1 MTALLIAIPLLT
13 AFLFVPFKEKAKFI
27 LPIIVLINIVLLFN
41 LSINSVE
48 AMGGWKAP
56 FGIVLVLDSASFYTL
71 LVVNI
76 IFLIISLIPQITEN
90 GFSILLLILLA
101 STNGLILT
109 GDIFNSFVF
118 LEITAA
124 AAYIIA
130 SLKKN
135 YYGAYKYLIVGS
147 IAGGFYLLGAI
158 YSYVGTGSLNF
169 ADISLNL
176 NSSFLPFVS
185 LMLFIGLAVETKI
198 LPLAGW
204 VPDVYASGSP
214 LTPAIL
220 GTGVTFTMMY
230 LLGRIFITIFNGYFL
245 DVLYIFG
252 LLTLILAEI
261 AAFRQEKLLKA
272 LAFSSIAQA
281 GLVLSTISLNTYDA
295 IKAGYF
301 HLLNDATAKIIL
313 FVIAATVVGNF
324 MKNKTAGIS
333 FSIASFSLIGF
344 PIFAGFRSKLLILQ
358 SSFEKGDYLL
368 PTVLLFS
375 TIIEAAYLLKWNVHL
390 WHNEIEETSQI
401 PWNIVL
407 ITLILA
413 LLIIFIGIFPDLYLK
428 VSENITDGLMNYKA
442 YVTTVLG
449 GM

>member
-1 MTALLIAIPLLT
+1 MTALLIAIPLIS
-13 AFLFVPFKEKAKFI
+13 AFIFVPFKEKSKYI
-27 LPIIVLINIVLLFN
+27 LPFIVLANIILLLN
-41 LSINSVE
+41 LPLDTAES
-48 AMGGWKAP
+48 MGGWKAP

-76 IFLIISLIPQITEN
+76 IFLLISLMPQITDK
-90 GFSILLLILLA
+90 GLSIILLILLA

-118 LEITAA
+118 MEITAA

-130 SLKKN
+130 SSKKN

-158 YSYVGTGSLNF
+158 YSYLGTGSLNF
-169 ADISLNL
+169 ADISLNMKE
-176 NSSFLPFVS
+176 SFLPYVA
-185 LMLFIGLAVETKI
+185 LMLFIGLAVESKI

-220 GTGVTFTMMY
+220 GTGVTFTMIY
-230 LLGRIFITIFNGYFL
+230 LLSRIFITVFNGYFL
-245 DVLYIFG
+245 DVIYIFG

-261 AAFRQEKLLKA
+261 AAFKQEKLLKT

-281 GLVLSTISLNTYDA
+281 GLVLSVISLNTYDSL
-295 IKAGYF
+295 KAGYF

-313 FVIAATVVGNF
+313 FVIAATVVGSF

-344 PIFAGFRSKLLILQ
+344 PLFAGFRSKLLILQ
-358 SSFEKGDYLL
+358 SSFESGNYIL
-368 PTVLLFS
+368 PAALLFS
-375 TIIEAAYLLKWNVHL
+375 TIIEAAYLLKWNIHL
-390 WHNEIEETSQI
+390 WYENNEKSEKI

-407 ITLILA
+407 ITLIMSLF
-413 LLIIFIGIFPDLYLK
+413 IIYIGLFPDTYLK
-428 VSENITDGLMNYKA
+428 IAENITNGLMNYKA